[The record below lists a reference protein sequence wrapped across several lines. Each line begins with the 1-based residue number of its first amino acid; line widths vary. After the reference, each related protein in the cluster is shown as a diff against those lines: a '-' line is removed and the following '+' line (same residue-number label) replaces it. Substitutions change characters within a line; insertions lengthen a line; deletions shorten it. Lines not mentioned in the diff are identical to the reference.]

1 MSSHSSIKRKIFGW
15 LVVFSFVFS
24 GLFAL
29 LILAYSW
36 MVEDN
41 IFNRMLAQE
50 AQYLEQQFTE
60 FGIWAEPRFPS
71 MTLYSSW
78 DALPEEIQQQRALTP
93 TRIEF
98 ESSAGETLHVREI
111 VLGTN
116 TRVLVADV
124 SSYEVSP
131 DYLPVVV
138 PWIMGAVLVVC
149 VLAGLIAWYLAA
161 QIISPIQYL
170 AARVQQ
176 ARAGG
181 LLSYDRH
188 FKNDEIGYLASVIE
202 SDFNRLQQ
210 ALKREADFT
219 RDVSHELRTPTAVL
233 KMRVERLLDQ
243 HPLSNDD
250 SLALRR
256 SLQHIEQTLDVLLA
270 LSRDE
275 SFITESAGLLESIET
290 AVINHSGL
298 ARVEAFDLKID
309 VPAGVRVGLN
319 AHLFTLLMNNVLDN
333 ALTHG
338 SKNAMSIYLDG
349 ETLCFRNPSN
359 ELVESDAL
367 KPGVRGPS
375 SSGMG
380 QGLHLIRRICDA
392 LGWRVAVRQD
402 DGFEV
407 RVELSVARK

>member
-60 FGIWAEPRFPS
+60 SGTWAEPRFPS

-78 DALPEEIQQQRALTP
+78 DALPEEIRQQRALTP

-124 SSYEVSP
+124 SSYQVSP

-290 AVINHSGL
+290 AVINHTGL

-380 QGLHLIRRICDA
+380 QGLHLIRRICNA

-407 RVELSVARK
+407 RVELSGARK

>member
-78 DALPEEIQQQRALTP
+78 DALPEEIRQQRALTP